1 MVWNMK
7 QDVIYPEYLIHGM
20 CIFVLIRGGPL
31 VLPDHPALVEE
42 VLTKLGYLADGDL
55 TEAVLAFCN
64 RSANKSN

>member
-1 MVWNMK
+1 MEYETGCYLSRVPDSR
-7 QDVIYPEYLIHGM
+7 DVHL
-20 CIFVLIRGGPL
+20 CAIRGGPL